1 MSTREKTITEFMIEE
16 QRRFPEAT
24 GDFTA
29 LLNYVRLACK
39 RISFIVGRGALAG
52 AHGSANLTNVQGET
66 QMKLDVISNDI
77 FLRTSEYGGH
87 LAGMVSEELDE
98 PYQIPAEYP
107 LGQYLLA
114 FDPLDGS
121 SNIDINAPVGSI
133 FSVLKAPRGTQPPTV
148 EDFLQPGARQL
159 CAGYAIYGATTML
172 VLTVGRGVHG
182 FTLDRGFGEFI
193 LTHPNMTIPE
203 EANEFAINA
212 SNERFWEPP
221 VKRYV
226 TECLAGRGG
235 VRGKDFNMRW
245 IASLVAEVHRI
256 LVRGGLFM
264 YPKDTRDASK
274 PGRLRLLYEANPM
287 AMLIEQAGGAASHGR
302 GRMLDFVPTDIHQR
316 VPVILGCK
324 SEVERIERYHLEHDQ
339 GAGSHLQLAAV
350 QRTIAVHPKLR
361 VSPEG
366 AYVSQASHHRRH
378 RLLRSRHD
386 VGHPH
391 LQLDFPTRGASTR
404 RWSRVTPCIAT
415 TARR

>member
-16 QRRFPEAT
+16 QRRYPEAT

-52 AHGSANLTNVQGET
+52 VHGSAENTNVQGET
-66 QMKLDVISNDI
+66 QMKLDVVSNDI

-87 LAGMVSEELDE
+87 LAGMVSEELE
-98 PYQIPAEYP
+98 QPYHIPAEYP
-107 LGQYLLA
+107 RGRYLLS

-133 FSVLKAPRGTQPPTV
+133 FSVLRAPHGTDRPAV
-148 EDFLQPGARQL
+148 ADFLQPGTQQL

-172 VLTVGRGVHG
+172 VLTLGRGVFG

-193 LTHPNMTIPE
+193 LTHPNLTIPTE
-203 EANEFAINA
+203 THEFAINA

-221 VKRYV
+221 IKRYV
-226 TECLAGRGG
+226 VECLAGQGG

-256 LVRGGLFM
+256 LIRGGLFM
-264 YPKDTRDASK
+264 YPKDSK
-274 PGRLRLLYEANPM
+274 DPGKAGRLRLLYEANPM
-287 AMLIEQAGGAASHGR
+287 AMLVEQAGGKVST
-302 GRMLDFVPTDIHQR
+302 GRMRMQDIVPTDLHQR

-324 SEVERIERYHLEHDQ
+324 TEVERIERYHQEHDQ
-339 GAGSHLQLAAV
+339 GLDRAYS
-350 QRTIAVHPKLR
+350 
-361 VSPEG
+361 SPLFSE
-366 AYVSQASHHRRH
+366 
-378 RLLRSRHD
+378 RS
-386 VGHPH
+386 
-391 LQLDFPTRGASTR
+391 LFIQN
-404 RWSRVTPCIAT
+404 
-415 TARR
+415 

>member
-1 MSTREKTITEFMIEE
+1 MLSQEKTITEFMIEE

-39 RISFIVGRGALAG
+39 RISFIVGRGVLGG
-52 AHGSANLTNVQGET
+52 AHGSEQIANVQGET

-87 LAGMVSEELDE
+87 LAGMVSEELE
-98 PYQIPAEYP
+98 LPYQIPPQYP
-107 LGQYLLA
+107 LGKYLLA

-133 FSVLKAPRGTQPPTV
+133 FSVLKAPRGAQPPTV
-148 EDFLQPGARQL
+148 EDFLQPGSRQL

-182 FTLDRGFGEFI
+182 FTLDRGFGEFL
-193 LTHPNMTIPE
+193 LTHPNMTIPD

-212 SNERFWEPP
+212 SNQRFWEAP

-226 TECLAGRGG
+226 AECLAGHGD

-256 LVRGGLFM
+256 LIRGGLFM
-264 YPKDTRDASK
+264 YPKDSK
-274 PGRLRLLYEANPM
+274 DPSRSGRLRLLYEANPM
-287 AMLIEQAGGAASHGR
+287 AMLVEQAGGAASTGSTR
-302 GRMLDFVPTDIHQR
+302 IQDLVPSALHQR
-316 VPVILGCK
+316 VPLILGCK
-324 SEVERIERYHLEHDQ
+324 AEVERIERYHLEHEQ
-339 GAGSHLQLAAV
+339 GLDCIYS
-350 QRTIAVHPKLR
+350 
-361 VSPEG
+361 SPLFKE
-366 AYVSQASHHRRH
+366 
-378 RLLRSRHD
+378 RS
-386 VGHPH
+386 
-391 LQLDFPTRGASTR
+391 LYIQS
-404 RWSRVTPCIAT
+404 
-415 TARR
+415 